1 MATNGDL
8 ARRLLGAAENDE
20 LMAKSVLPVPGVT
33 DAGVG
38 NLCQQAVE
46 KAIKAVLAA
55 EETEFPFTHNL
66 KQLRDFAEKSEIE
79 LPSTLDD
86 VEDRPRSRR
95 LSDTGPKPRSRTG
108 AQMGRRR
115 HRVGPRHRSPVRA
128 QTRFRDRLGSRAGS
142 GLRRDRQERLRAQVA
157 VGCEGG
163 ERGWESVVTRRWAAR
178 RRRGLLLVCAGGVV
192 WARGLSGAPW
202 NPGKQTPARRAAQ
215 PAPR

>member
-38 NLCQQAVE
+38 NLCRQAVE

-66 KQLRDFAEKSEIE
+66 KQLRDFAEESEIE

-86 VEDRPRSRR
+86 IED
-95 LSDTGPKPRSRTG
+95 LSPFAAAERYGSEAPI
-108 AQMGRRR
+108 AL
-115 HRVGPRHRSPVRA
+115 
-128 QTRFRDRLGSRAGS
+128 DREQALK
-142 GLRRDRQERLRAQVA
+142 
-157 VGCEGG
+157 
-163 ERGWESVVTRRWAAR
+163 WAA
-178 RRRGLLLVCAGGVV
+178 AAIA
-192 WARGLSGAPW
+192 WARGIVPQPEPKHDSATDSGAGQDPV
-202 NPGKQTPARRAAQ
+202 
-215 PAPR
+215 